1 MAKNE
6 KKKIFVLDTSVIL
19 HDHNSLNS
27 FDDNN
32 VAIPISVLEELD
44 TFKKGNDTINFEARE
59 FARMLDELSQGS
71 TLQDWIPL
79 TSVDGAF
86 CVVMSENS
94 EPDACKVFGE
104 DKADHRILNVALKLQ
119 SENKGMKVVLVTK
132 DINLRIKAK
141 SLSITAEDYLK
152 GRVKSTVTRYRGKTE
167 LQDIPEDIINKIY
180 NEGGVAYQEVVDEE
194 PQPNHYFILRN
205 GKTSALT
212 FYNKETEQFERVE
225 KRSASGISPR
235 NAEQIFAYHAL
246 LSPNIKLVTLSGVA
260 GTGKTLLALSASIEQ
275 KMDFRQIYLARP
287 VIPLSNRDIGY
298 LPGDVKSKLNP
309 YMEPLWDNLKT
320 IQGQHKETDREYKKI
335 ADMVET
341 EKLMITPLA
350 YIRGR
355 SLSNIIF
362 IVDEAQNLTPHEIK
376 TIITRAGENAK
387 IIFTGDV
394 NQIDSPYLDSQS
406 NGLSYLIDRIQGHE
420 LHAHVTLEK
429 GERSELANIA
439 NDLL

>member
-1 MAKNE
+1 MADNKT
-6 KKKIFVLDTSVIL
+6 KKIFVLDTSVIL

-79 TSVDGAF
+79 TSALGEF
-86 CVVMSENS
+86 CVVMSEDS

-104 DKADHRILNVALKLQ
+104 DKADHRILNVAIKLQ
-119 SENKGMKVVLVTK
+119 SENKGVKVVLVTK

-141 SLSITAEDYLK
+141 SLSINAEDYLK
-152 GRVKSTVTRYRGKTE
+152 GKVKSTSTRYKGRTE
-167 LQDIPEDIINKIY
+167 LQDIPEEDIHKIY
-180 NEGGVAYQEVVDEE
+180 NEGGVNYKEVMDEE
-194 PQPNHYFILRN
+194 PQPNHYFLLRH

-212 FYNKETEQFERVE
+212 FYNKETEQIERVE

-235 NAEQIFAYHAL
+235 NAEQVFAYHAL
-246 LSPNIKLVTLSGVA
+246 LSPEIKLVTLSGVA
-260 GTGKTLLALSASIEQ
+260 GTGKTLLALSAAIEQ

-287 VIPLSNRDIGY
+287 VIPLSNKDIGY

-309 YMEPLWDNLKT
+309 YMEPLWDNLKM
-320 IQGQHKETDREYKKI
+320 IQSQHKETDREYKKI
-335 ADMVET
+335 TDMVET

-406 NGLSYLIDRIQGHE
+406 NGLSYLIDRIQTHP

-439 NDLL
+439 NELL